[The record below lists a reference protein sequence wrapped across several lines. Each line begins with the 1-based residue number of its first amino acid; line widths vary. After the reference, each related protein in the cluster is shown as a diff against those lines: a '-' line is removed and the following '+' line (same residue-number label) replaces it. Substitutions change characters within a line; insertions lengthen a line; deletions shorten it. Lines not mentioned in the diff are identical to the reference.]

1 MFQEFGPTLT
11 RQTLLLFGMAQALCL
26 LFLTLASRNSE
37 HNTKLFQKSISQ
49 HKQVLSNPPNAHFK
63 A

>member
-1 MFQEFGPTLT
+1 MFQEFGPTLS

-26 LFLTLASRNSE
+26 LFLTLASRSSE